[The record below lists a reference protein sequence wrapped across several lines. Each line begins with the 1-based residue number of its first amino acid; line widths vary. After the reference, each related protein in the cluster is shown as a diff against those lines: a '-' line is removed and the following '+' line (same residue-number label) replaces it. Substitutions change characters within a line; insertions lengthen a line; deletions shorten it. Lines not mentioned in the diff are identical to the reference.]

1 MELINNT
8 ISKITAIA
16 FALLLTAGC
25 AAVTDSNFAAEDNS
39 DIETVDQTIDQDD
52 IINGPDQMDPLM
64 GDKPD
69 SSGN

>member
-25 AAVTDSNFAAEDNS
+25 ASVTDSNFAAEDNT
-39 DIETVDQTIDQDD
+39 DIETVDQGDVT
-52 IINGPDQMDPLM
+52 NGVEQMDPLM
-64 GDKPD
+64 GDRPN
-69 SSGN
+69 SSDE

>member
-25 AAVTDSNFAAEDNS
+25 ASVTDSNFAAEDNT
-39 DIETVDQTIDQDD
+39 DIETVDQGDVT
-52 IINGPDQMDPLM
+52 NGVDQMDPLM
-64 GDKPD
+64 GDRPN
-69 SSGN
+69 SSDE

>member
-25 AAVTDSNFAAEDNS
+25 ASVTDSNFAAEDNT
-39 DIETVDQTIDQDD
+39 DIETVDQGDVT
-52 IINGPDQMDPLM
+52 NGVDQMDPLM
-64 GDKPD
+64 GDRPD
-69 SSGN
+69 STAE